1 MMVTGDVP
9 RIWVR
14 FLSFWYINGSLFP
27 TARYSNGSAFYNS
40 QVYEWVP
47 IFAARY
53 SNGSMFNYDQV
64 FVWVGKL
71 TSGCSNGP
79 SNGCIL
85 CCKSDRKKE
94 CTGGI
99 IKHGLKQ

>member
-1 MMVTGDVP
+1 MG
-9 RIWVR
+9 RR
-14 FLSFWYINGSLFP
+14 FAIARFMNGSPF
-27 TARYSNGSAFYNS
+27 
-40 QVYEWVP
+40 
-47 IFAARY
+47 FAARY